1 MKMTLIAALSLIAFP
16 LAAQEHGREEHAVAP
31 HSQPVGHPSPQQH
44 TEGTRPNAPVGH
56 GYVPSRGP
64 APTRTPL
71 PQVNRA
77 PAVPQGQPDPRHH
90 AYRDQETH
98 PETPHVHP
106 QRDQWVGHNTGRT
119 DVRYHVDHPW
129 AHGRFTGGFGPRYV
143 YRLRGGNYSRF
154 ELDGNFFSVAPADYE
169 LCADWDWAGDNIV
182 LYADPDHDGFYLAY
196 DTRLG
201 TYAHVEFLGG

>member
-1 MKMTLIAALSLIAFP
+1 MKTILLAALSLVALP
-16 LAAQEHGREEHAVAP
+16 LAAQEHGHEGGGHSPAP
-31 HSQPVGHPSPQQH
+31 AQSHPAP
-44 TEGTRPNAPVGH
+44 TGGARPNAPVGH
-56 GYVPSRGP
+56 GYIPSRGP
-64 APTRTPL
+64 APVTRAPAAP

-77 PAVPQGQPDPRHH
+77 PAQPDPQHH
-90 AYRDQETH
+90 QYRDRDTH

-106 QRDQWVGHNTGRT
+106 ERDQWVGHGTGRG
-119 DVRYHVDHPW
+119 DPRYHVDQPW

-154 ELDGNFFSVAPADYE
+154 ELDGNFFSVAQADYE
-169 LCADWDWAGDNIV
+169 LCADWDWSNDNIV

-201 TYAHVEFLGG
+201 TYAHVEYLGG